1 MKKET
6 KEVIIAV
13 AKEGIAKP
21 AIESAYA
28 WLDAWDRL
36 LFGPRPSYIKPYSK
50 NNGVW
55 HPGVTILGGGK
66 TFGEV
71 EDNDKRVVSVNDCKN
86 QFFDKL
92 RKNLN
97 PEETP
102 IRKIDADKLLEKV
115 MDAQDELDICSDDF
129 TVVNDVYNR
138 ILDLINGELEE
149 D

>member
-36 LFGPRPSYIKPYSK
+36 LFGPRATRFRPYCK
-50 NNGVW
+50 NNNVW
-55 HPGVTILGGGK
+55 KPDYKSQMFKKMREPKPKPV
-66 TFGEV
+66 
-71 EDNDKRVVSVNDCKN
+71 
-86 QFFDKL
+86 
-92 RKNLN
+92 
-97 PEETP
+97 ETP
-102 IRKIDADKLLEKV
+102 VRRRDADKLYNKV

-129 TVVNDVYNR
+129 TAANDAYNR
-138 ILDLINGELEE
+138 VLDFIGEGLKEE
-149 D
+149 

>member
-6 KEVIIAV
+6 KDTIIAV

-36 LFGPRPSYIKPYSK
+36 LFGQRPSYIRPYSK

-55 HPGVTILGGGK
+55 HPGVTILGKGK

-71 EDNDKRVVSVNDCKN
+71 EDSDKRVVSANDCKN
-86 QFFDKL
+86 QFFEKL
-92 RKNLN
+92 RKKLN
-97 PEETP
+97 PEESPT
-102 IRKIDADKLLEKV
+102 RKIDADKLLEKV

-129 TVVNDVYNR
+129 TAANDAYNR
-138 ILDLINGELEE
+138 VLDFIGEGLKE

>member
-6 KEVIIAV
+6 KEIIIGVI
-13 AKEGIAKP
+13 KEGIAKP

-36 LFGPRPSYIKPYSK
+36 LFGQKPSYIGPYSK
-50 NNGVW
+50 NSGVW

-71 EDNDKRVVSVNDCKN
+71 EDNDKRVVHVNNSKN

-92 RKNLN
+92 REKLN
-97 PEETP
+97 SEETP
-102 IRKIDADKLLEKV
+102 TRKIDADKLLEKV

-129 TVVNDVYNR
+129 TAANDAYNR
-138 ILDLINGELEE
+138 ILDLIHEDLKEE
-149 D
+149 